1 MAKRNRTNNDLQSMY
16 THKAKDRVT
25 RTPLKTEGEPRCSGR
40 EGDHSLYWPGTY
52 TSIKS
57 GVVKLVLRAK
67 AKRELKEINKLDEN
81 RNNNDY

>member
-1 MAKRNRTNNDLQSMY
+1 MEGKI
-16 THKAKDRVT
+16 DRIH
-25 RTPLKTEGEPRCSGR
+25 
-40 EGDHSLYWPGTY
+40 DHSLYWPGTY

-67 AKRELKEINKLDEN
+67 AKRELKEINKLGEN